1 MDDRKPAWQGEL
13 VPDSDPTEAEYLR
26 QIELLANDVAN
37 RALDE
42 DWLSFD
48 PDPDDATPL
57 QRAVNALARQLRHHH
72 FENDGC
78 VDPDTPLVGLAGAL
92 LVRPTT
98 ALSKH
103 EYVDI
108 CERLGVEARPQ
119 GWALWHT
126 WDQKGRRITMV
137 TTRIS
142 TTEGMLLVWS
152 RGHHMVPA
160 KPPRA
165 AVAAT
170 VRGWLGPAVRS
181 PGYAAET
188 GVMEAAV
195 AASVPLCSTGGST
208 PAPSSDRDEGTHRD
222 VSPRPETDL

>member
-1 MDDRKPAWQGEL
+1 M
-13 VPDSDPTEAEYLR
+13 PDIDPREAEYLR
-26 QIELLANDVAN
+26 QIELLADDVVN

-42 DWLSFD
+42 GWLSFD

-57 QRAVNALARQLRHHH
+57 HRAVNALGRQLRHYH
-72 FENDGC
+72 FEDDGC
-78 VDPDTPLVGLAGAL
+78 VDTDAPLVGLAGAL

-98 ALSKH
+98 VVSEQ
-103 EYVDI
+103 EYIDI
-108 CERLGVEARPQ
+108 CERLGVEPRPQ

-137 TTRIS
+137 TTRMS
-142 TTEGMLLVWS
+142 TTEGMLRVWS
-152 RGHHMVPA
+152 KGRHLMPV

-170 VRGWLGPAVRS
+170 VKGWLGPAVRS

-188 GVMEAAV
+188 GVTEAAA
-195 AASVPLCSTGGST
+195 AASVSPRSPGAPITT
-208 PAPSSDRDEGTHRD
+208 PSSNEGQGIQPD
-222 VSPRPETDL
+222 VSPTSRD

>member
-1 MDDRKPAWQGEL
+1 M
-13 VPDSDPTEAEYLR
+13 PDIDLTDAEYLR
-26 QIELLANDVAN
+26 EIELLANDVVD

-42 DWLSFD
+42 GWLSFD

-57 QRAVNALARQLRHHH
+57 QRAVNALARQLRHYH
-72 FENDGC
+72 FEDDGC
-78 VDPDTPLVGLAGAL
+78 VDPDAQLVGLAGAL

-98 ALSKH
+98 VLSEQ
-103 EYVDI
+103 EYTDI
-108 CERLGVEARPQ
+108 CERLGVKARPQ

-126 WDQKGRRITMV
+126 WDQKGREITMV

-142 TTEGMLLVWS
+142 TTEGMLLAWS
-152 RGHHMVPA
+152 KGRHMVPA

-188 GVMEAAV
+188 GVTEAAV
-195 AASVPLCSTGGST
+195 AASVPPCSTGGST
-208 PAPSSDRDEGTHRD
+208 TAPSSNRETSNSEEGIQPD
-222 VSPRPETDL
+222 VSPTSRD

>member
-1 MDDRKPAWQGEL
+1 M
-13 VPDSDPTEAEYLR
+13 PDIDPTEAEYLR
-26 QIELLANDVAN
+26 QIELLAHDVAN

-42 DWLSFD
+42 GWLSFH

-72 FENDGC
+72 FDDDGC
-78 VDPDTPLVGLAGAL
+78 VDPDAPLVGLAGAL
-92 LVRPTT
+92 LVRPTRVMT
-98 ALSKH
+98 EQ
-103 EYVDI
+103 EYIDI

-126 WDQKGRRITMV
+126 WDQQGRRITMV

-142 TTEGMLLVWS
+142 TTEGMLLTWS
-152 RGHHMVPA
+152 KGRHMMPV

-170 VRGWLGPAVRS
+170 VKGWLGPAVRS

-188 GVMEAAV
+188 GVSEAAV
-195 AASVPLCSTGGST
+195 AASESPCSTDGSST
-208 PAPSSDRDEGTHRD
+208 AAVLRDHG
-222 VSPRPETDL
+222 

>member
-1 MDDRKPAWQGEL
+1 MHSACSCNAKDDRGKAWQCEL
-13 VPDSDPTEAEYLR
+13 VPDIDPSEAEYLHE
-26 QIELLANDVAN
+26 IELLANDVVN

-42 DWLSFD
+42 GWLSFD

-57 QRAVNALARQLRHHH
+57 QRAVNALGRQLQDHH
-72 FENDGC
+72 FEHDGC
-78 VDPDTPLVGLAGAL
+78 VDPDAPLVGLAGAL

-98 ALSKH
+98 IMSEQ
-103 EYVDI
+103 EYIDV

-152 RGHHMVPA
+152 KGRHLVPV

-170 VRGWLGPAVRS
+170 VRGWIGPAVRS
-181 PGYAAET
+181 PGYVAET
-188 GVMEAAV
+188 GVKEAAG
-195 AASVPLCSTGGST
+195 AATRYGV
-208 PAPSSDRDEGTHRD
+208 R
-222 VSPRPETDL
+222 

>member
-1 MDDRKPAWQGEL
+1 M
-13 VPDSDPTEAEYLR
+13 PDMDPTEAEYLR
-26 QIELLANDVAN
+26 QIELLANGVVN

-42 DWLSFD
+42 GWLSFA

-57 QRAVNALARQLRHHH
+57 HRAVNELARQLRHYH
-72 FENDGC
+72 FEDDGC
-78 VDPDTPLVGLAGAL
+78 VDPDAPLVSLAGAL
-92 LVRPTT
+92 LVRPN
-98 ALSKH
+98 SVMSEQ
-103 EYVDI
+103 EYTDI

-126 WDQKGRRITMV
+126 WDKKGRRITMV

-152 RGHHMVPA
+152 KGSHLMPA

-170 VRGWLGPAVRS
+170 VKGWLGPAVRS
-181 PGYAAET
+181 PDYAAET
-188 GVMEAAV
+188 GVTEAA
-195 AASVPLCSTGGST
+195 AASVSPRSPGGSIT
-208 PAPSSDRDEGTHRD
+208 TPSSNGQEGIRPD
-222 VSPRPETDL
+222 VSPTS

>member
-1 MDDRKPAWQGEL
+1 M
-13 VPDSDPTEAEYLR
+13 PDIDPTDAEYLR
-26 QIELLANDVAN
+26 EIELLANDVVD

-42 DWLSFD
+42 GWLSFD

-57 QRAVNALARQLRHHH
+57 QRAVNALGRQLRHYH
-72 FENDGC
+72 FEDDGC
-78 VDPDTPLVGLAGAL
+78 VEPDAPLVGLAGAL

-98 ALSKH
+98 VLSEQ
-103 EYVDI
+103 EYIDI

-142 TTEGMLLVWS
+142 TTEEMLLVWS
-152 RGHHMVPA
+152 KGRHMVPI

-170 VRGWLGPAVRS
+170 VRGWLGPAVES

-188 GVMEAAV
+188 GVTERAV
-195 AASVPLCSTGGST
+195 AGSVPPRATGGST
-208 PAPSSDRDEGTHRD
+208 TAPSSHR
-222 VSPRPETDL
+222 